1 MKKTLVSGLGPVL
14 ASNGDAS
21 NGEPMRVTRKQA
33 QAWGDRRAKEL
44 IPKGFWH
51 ASIFETE
58 GYFRVSFG
66 GMEKRR
72 R

>member
-14 ASNGDAS
+14 AS

-44 IPKGFWH
+44 IPKRFWH
-51 ASIFETE
+51 ASLFETE
-58 GYFRVSFG
+58 EYFRVSYG
-66 GMEKRR
+66 GMEEGKR
-72 R
+72 

>member
-14 ASNGDAS
+14 AS

-44 IPKGFWH
+44 IPKGFWL
-51 ASIFETE
+51 ASLFETE
-58 GYFRVSFG
+58 EYFRVSYG
-66 GMEKRR
+66 GMEEGKR
-72 R
+72 